1 MKNCRRE
8 PARSI
13 FELASQSREGGELSE
28 GMNIHDSRDY
38 NSSFNFRGA
47 AVRKCTRVTREYTRR
62 RRRRRRDTRA
72 RAATIRRA

>member
-13 FELASQSREGGELSE
+13 FELASQSREGGELSK
-28 GMNIHDSRDY
+28 GMNIHDY

-47 AVRKCTRVTREYTRR
+47 AVWKCTRVTREYTRR